1 MIAIFSGYLSLF
13 GEIIDDDGDGSSGER
28 GGGRGRGKVLERERE
43 IKRGY
48 LSLFT
53 SILDDDGDG
62 LLSAPPAPSQFP
74 CLGFFAK
81 AEFGDAAFLYQ
92 RRRKWRRTEKS
103 AGSSFLRIS
112 PSFTFRC
119 RFDEAKKT
127 AARFFECF

>member
-1 MIAIFSGYLSLF
+1 MTMAMV
-13 GEIIDDDGDGSSGER
+13 R
-28 GGGRGRGKVLERERE
+28 GASAEEEEEEEKKEYFLERERE

-48 LSLFT
+48 LSLST
-53 SILDDDGDG
+53 SILDDDDDDDGDG
-62 LLSAPPAPSQFP
+62 LLSAPPAPSRIA
-74 CLGFFAK
+74 CLDFFAK

-112 PSFTFRC
+112 PFFTFRC

-127 AARFFECF
+127 AARFFDCF